1 MSTKK
6 QLVGHFQSYHGGIEI
21 KAQGKSS
28 TLNGLPIVPWWN
40 WNLGWHLRNAW
51 TSSSN
56 RTMVELKFVDGNLF
70 FFSAKSSNRTMVELK
85 CGIFWVYLCSFHGF
99 QSYHGGIEMIIE
111 HRNVDYQISSN
122 RTMVELKFKLFAF
135 NPEELISFQSYHGGI
150 EIRGGN
156 GISVW
161 RYSSNRTMVEL
172 KWHTYI
178 NAFNDLVDFQSYHGG
193 IEINLGYEPTYVVLS
208 SNRTMV
214 ELKYFDV
221 GLLFST
227 V

>member
-1 MSTKK
+1 
-6 QLVGHFQSYHGGIEI
+6 
-21 KAQGKSS
+21 
-28 TLNGLPIVPWWN
+28 
-40 WNLGWHLRNAW
+40 
-51 TSSSN
+51 
-56 RTMVELKFVDGNLF
+56 
-70 FFSAKSSNRTMVELK
+70 
-85 CGIFWVYLCSFHGF
+85 
-99 QSYHGGIEMIIE
+99 
-111 HRNVDYQISSN
+111 
-122 RTMVELKFKLFAF
+122 
-135 NPEELISFQSYHGGI
+135 
-150 EIRGGN
+150 
-156 GISVW
+156 
-161 RYSSNRTMVEL
+161 MVEL